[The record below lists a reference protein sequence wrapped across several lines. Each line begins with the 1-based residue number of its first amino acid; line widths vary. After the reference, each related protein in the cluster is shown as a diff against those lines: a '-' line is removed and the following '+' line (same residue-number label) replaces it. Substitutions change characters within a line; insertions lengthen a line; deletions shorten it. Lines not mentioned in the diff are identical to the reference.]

1 MSYKQSAEQ
10 KALETRRN
18 ELQAERKVLVG
29 EIADKQQISAVMK
42 KKIGLL
48 HKKIESIKEATPK
61 KIIVSEHAML
71 RYLERVRGIDL
82 QEIADIILTEKS
94 VKIVQ
99 EFGDCKINTENGF
112 KIIVKNN
119 SVVTVSTKLTGE
131 K

>member
-94 VKIVQ
+94 VKVVQ

>member
-82 QEIADIILTEKS
+82 QEISDIILTEKS
-94 VKIVQ
+94 VKVVQ